1 MKHGKKYNES
11 AKLIETGKLYE
22 IGEACELACKA
33 ATAKFDETVE
43 IHVRLGVDS
52 RHADQQ
58 VRGAV
63 VLPNGTGK
71 DVRTLVRAKGDNFE
85 LSEIIREGT
94 DGVLCAECGGPIPG
108 SGCAG
113 RGIVTAFDTLQ
124 AHNAY
129 EIYKPDVLLYDVLGD
144 VVCGGFAMPLR
155 SGYARDVF
163 IVTSGEKMALY
174 AAANIAMAIDNFKGR
189 NYARLTGLIQNS
201 RNVKDE
207 QKLVAEMA
215 EELSVP
221 VAQIIPR
228 DGLIQLA
235 EEQNST
241 VVTAFPDS
249 ELSQIYH
256 QLARTMYELAEEV
269 EA

>member
-1 MKHGKKYNES
+1 MKRIAIYGKGGIGKSTTVCNIAAAMAQQGLRVLQLGCDPKADSTS
-11 AKLIETGKLYE
+11 AHL
-22 IGEACELACKA
+22 
-33 ATAKFDETVE
+33 D
-43 IHVRLGVDS
+43 GV
-52 RHADQQ
+52 QQ
-58 VRGAV
+58 VTI
-63 VLPNGTGK
+63 LDT
-71 DVRTLVRAKGDNFE
+71 VRTKGDNFE
-85 LSEIIREGT
+85 LTEIIREGK

-113 RGIVTAFDTLQ
+113 RGIVTAFDTLT

-129 EIYKPDVLLYDVLGD
+129 EIYKPDVVLYDVLGD

-155 SGYARDVF
+155 NGYARDVF

-174 AAANIAMAIDNFKGR
+174 AAANIAMAIGNFKGR

-207 QKLVAEMA
+207 TQLVAEMA

-228 DGLIQLA
+228 DGLVQLA

-241 VVTAFPDS
+241 VVSAFPDS
-249 ELSQIYH
+249 ELAQTYH
-256 QLARTMYELAEEV
+256 HLARTLYELAEEV

>member
-1 MKHGKKYNES
+1 MAQQGLRVLQLGCDPKADSTS
-11 AKLIETGKLYE
+11 AHLN
-22 IGEACELACKA
+22 GE
-33 ATAKFDETVE
+33 
-43 IHVRLGVDS
+43 
-52 RHADQQ
+52 QQ
-58 VRGAV
+58 VTI
-63 VLPNGTGK
+63 LDT
-71 DVRTLVRAKGDNFE
+71 VRTKGNDFE
-85 LSEIIREGT
+85 LSEIIREGS

-113 RGIVTAFDTLQ
+113 RGIVTAFDTLKD
-124 AHNAY
+124 HNAY
-129 EIYKPDVLLYDVLGD
+129 EIYKQDVLLYDMLGD

-163 IVTSGEKMALY
+163 IVSSGEKMALY

-207 QKLVAEMA
+207 SHLVAEMA
-215 EELSVP
+215 EELLVP
-221 VAQIIPR
+221 VAGIIPR

-241 VVTAFPDS
+241 VVSVFPDS
-249 ELSQIYH
+249 ELAELYR
-256 QLARTMYELAEEV
+256 QLAKTMYDLAEEV
-269 EA
+269 EECAIPLKKPSAAVLT